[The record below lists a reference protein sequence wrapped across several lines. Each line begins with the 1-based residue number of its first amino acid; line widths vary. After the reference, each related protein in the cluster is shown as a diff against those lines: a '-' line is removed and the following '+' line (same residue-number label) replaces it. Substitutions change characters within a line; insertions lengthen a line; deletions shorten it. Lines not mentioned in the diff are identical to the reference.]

1 MDESKNGE
9 HITAKETIVE
19 SSPPPVSRPKSHI
32 QPILMLHVS
41 LSVFLL
47 FLNFFIAQYDKFILS
62 YFQSDILTSL
72 DLSSSDYGILS
83 GYATG
88 IVYALLAIPVAF
100 IADYT
105 EARVWVLCIATLWW
119 SICVIF
125 QGLSH
130 NFWQILL
137 ARIAMG
143 IGQAPVEAISVSLI
157 SDFVDKDWIFLAER

>member
-1 MDESKNGE
+1 MDDIKSGGCS
-9 HITAKETIVE
+9 TTKETVVE
-19 SSPPPVSRPKSHI
+19 SAPPLVVRSRPHI
-32 QPILMLHVS
+32 RLTQVLHIS

-47 FLNFFIAQYDKFILS
+47 FLNFFIAQYDKFVLS

-72 DLSSSDYGILS
+72 NLSSSNYGLLS

-100 IADYT
+100 VADYT

-157 SDFVDKDWIFLAER
+157 SDLVDKDWIFLAER

>member
-1 MDESKNGE
+1 MDDIKYGGES
-9 HITAKETIVE
+9 TVKETNIE
-19 SSPPPVSRPKSHI
+19 SPPPLVPGSKQRARPLLLLHI
-32 QPILMLHVS
+32 S

-47 FLNFFIAQYDKFILS
+47 FLNFFIAQYDKFVLS
-62 YFQSDILTSL
+62 YFQADILSSL
-72 DLSSSDYGILS
+72 HLSSSNYGLLS

-88 IVYALLAIPVAF
+88 IVYALLALPVAF

-125 QGLSH
+125 QGFSH

-157 SDFVDKDWIFLAER
+157 SDLVDKDWIFLAER

>member
-1 MDESKNGE
+1 MDDPKSGE
-9 HITAKETIVE
+9 RITTKETIVE
-19 SSPPPVSRPKSHI
+19 GSSPPVSSPRSHN
-32 QPILMLHVS
+32 QYLLMLHVS

-47 FLNFFIAQYDKFILS
+47 FLNFFIAQYDKFVLS

-72 DLSSSDYGILS
+72 NLSSSDYGILS

-105 EARVWVLCIATLWW
+105 EARVWALCGATLWW

-130 NFWQILL
+130 HFWQILL

-157 SDFVDKDWIFLAER
+157 SDLVDKDWIFLAER